1 MKISE
6 ETMQILKNYATIN
19 QSIQFNTG
27 NVLKTVA
34 PQKNILAEAE
44 VEENFPKSFCIYE
57 LNRFL
62 GIASLLE
69 NPDYEFEDTKLTIK
83 SGTKTRVSYTYADPS
98 MVVVPPPN
106 TIEVPNPEIEFN
118 LRKVDLESSIKAA
131 MVLQEPEIAIV
142 GDTKNIKLVALDTKN
157 PQSDLYSIDVG
168 ETTAE
173 YKMIFKLENL
183 RMIVESY
190 EVKISSKGIAHFF
203 NEKRKLSYWI
213 ATEQASTYNG

>member
-142 GDTKNIKLVALDTKN
+142 GDTKN